1 MLQAV
6 GLECVRGRRRLFRD
20 LSFEAQ
26 PGELIWVAG
35 PNGSGKTSLLRI
47 LCTLLPP
54 DAGTVLWRGGSTRE
68 LGESFR
74 AELAYLGHA
83 AAVKDDLSALENL
96 RFGLAQHGTHA
107 EAPALVDALAAFGLQ
122 GTEELPARALHRVC
136 AAASGAGEAGV
147 RRRADPVDPR
157 RAAECAGRGG
167 RRAGA

>member
-54 DAGTVLWRGGSTRE
+54 EAGSVLWRGS
-68 LGESFR
+68 
-74 AELAYLGHA
+74 
-83 AAVKDDLSALENL
+83 SAQ
-96 RFGLAQHGTHA
+96 R
-107 EAPALVDALAAFGLQ
+107 
-122 GTEELPARALHRVC
+122 
-136 AAASGAGEAGV
+136 SG
-147 RRRADPVDPR
+147 
-157 RAAECAGRGG
+157 
-167 RRAGA
+167 